1 MAQQYEAEPCPSPTR
16 HDLIFGHEGN
26 ARVAASVTIVG
37 MLAVL
42 IGGSFM
48 AIGPRLNQDSAVARN
63 ASGRGAPQGTV
74 RVVGAAPRGQCAVRA
89 AGLAEYRSA
98 LPGAR
103 GRHDASA
110 RRGQNGRD
118 TIAPPAAQEND
129 KLSPLTAAVVDH
141 PSPPQD
147 DATTG
152 SGVQEDTALLRQTTT
167 INVTAS
173 PNMSADVGN
182 DDVDEMPPP
191 RAVEPRRRRHIGFP
205 FHVHFGGF
213 RF

>member
-1 MAQQYEAEPCPSPTR
+1 MPAETR

-26 ARVAASVTIVG
+26 ARVAASVTMAGI
-37 MLAVL
+37 LAVL

-63 ASGRGAPQGTV
+63 AAGGAAPGVV
-74 RVVGAAPRGQCAVRA
+74 RVIGAAPRENNMACEQQVWPNIDQRCLVRA
-89 AGLAEYRSA
+89 DSKAPAPAEA
-98 LPGAR
+98 KA
-103 GRHDASA
+103 AA
-110 RRGQNGRD
+110 N
-118 TIAPPAAQEND
+118 TTAPPAAQEND

-141 PSPPQD
+141 PSLPQD
-147 DATTG
+147 DATSG
-152 SGVQEDTALLRQTTT
+152 SGVPEDTALLRQTAP

-173 PNMSADVGN
+173 PNLSADVGN

-191 RAVEPRRRRHIGFP
+191 RSVEPRKRRHIGFP

>member
-1 MAQQYEAEPCPSPTR
+1 MPVPSH
-16 HDLIFGHEGN
+16 HDLIFSHEGD
-26 ARVAASVTIVG
+26 ARVGASVTIVG
-37 MLAVL
+37 ILAVL

-48 AIGPRLNQDSAVARN
+48 AIGPRLNQDSAVVRN
-63 ASGRGAPQGTV
+63 AAGGAPQGTV
-74 RVVGAAPRGQCAVRA
+74 RLVGAASREDNVPCEQQVWPNIAQRCLVRA
-89 AGLAEYRSA
+89 DAKSPAPAEA
-98 LPGAR
+98 NTA
-103 GRHDASA
+103 A
-110 RRGQNGRD
+110 N
-118 TIAPPAAQEND
+118 TTAPPAAQEND

-147 DATTG
+147 EATTG
-152 SGVQEDTALLRQTTT
+152 SAVQEDTALLRQTAP

-173 PNMSADVGN
+173 PNLSGDVGN

-191 RAVEPRRRRHIGFP
+191 RSVGPRKRRHIGFP

>member
-1 MAQQYEAEPCPSPTR
+1 MPAASR

-37 MLAVL
+37 ILAVL

-63 ASGRGAPQGTV
+63 AAGGAPQGTV
-74 RVVGAAPRGQCAVRA
+74 RVVGTGPRDNNVACEQQVWPNIEQRCLVRA
-89 AGLAEYRSA
+89 KANEPAEA
-98 LPGAR
+98 KTA
-103 GRHDASA
+103 ANA
-110 RRGQNGRD
+110 AA
-118 TIAPPAAQEND
+118 APPAAQDND
-129 KLSPLTAAVVDH
+129 KLSPLTAAAVDH

-152 SGVQEDTALLRQTTT
+152 SGVPEDTAVLRQTAP

-173 PNMSADVGN
+173 PNMSTDVGN

-191 RAVEPRRRRHIGFP
+191 VEQPRKRPRRHGGFP
-205 FHVHFGGF
+205 FHLHFGGF

>member
-1 MAQQYEAEPCPSPTR
+1 MPVPGR

-37 MLAVL
+37 ILAVL

-63 ASGRGAPQGTV
+63 ANAAVGAPQGTV
-74 RVVGAAPRGQCAVRA
+74 RVIGAAPRATNVACEQQVWPNIDQRCLVRA
-89 AGLAEYRSA
+89 DAKSPAPAEA
-98 LPGAR
+98 NTA
-103 GRHDASA
+103 A
-110 RRGQNGRD
+110 N
-118 TIAPPAAQEND
+118 TTAPPAAQEND

-141 PSPPQD
+141 PSPAQD

-152 SGVQEDTALLRQTTT
+152 SGVPEDTALLRQPAP

-173 PNMSADVGN
+173 PNLSADVGN

-191 RAVEPRRRRHIGFP
+191 RSVEPRKRRHIGFP
-205 FHVHFGGF
+205 FHGHFGGF